1 MLEKNVITSEINR
14 SILIPI
20 RDPNEIVVKIYI
32 YIYTLEKQFFLTRL
46 NREEKG
52 ADLDQ
57 KEDPRFDKIR
67 CEEKEKRSPSRFLPI
82 RSSRRGNECPPKLN
96 LKKKLQIRDEET
108 SFQWC
113 LLRVDIWRYC
123 DYLRELYLSKQQLCS
138 EKLSISFPRGRE

>member
-67 CEEKEKRSPSRFLPI
+67 CEEKEKRSPSRFLPDPFLPQ
-82 RSSRRGNECPPKLN
+82 RKRGS
-96 LKKKLQIRDEET
+96 T
-108 SFQWC
+108 
-113 LLRVDIWRYC
+113 
-123 DYLRELYLSKQQLCS
+123 
-138 EKLSISFPRGRE
+138 